1 MAKVFNVGDKVKSLC
16 PCRICLT
23 SSRPSGWAVI
33 AYDGDTRL
41 YTVDEKFRGEY
52 MQFAEN
58 YLEKI

>member
-16 PCRICLT
+16 PC
-23 SSRPSGWAVI
+23 WAVI

>member
-1 MAKVFNVGDKVKSLC
+1 MAKVFNV
-16 PCRICLT
+16 
-23 SSRPSGWAVI
+23 
-33 AYDGDTRL
+33 GDTRL